1 MAVLIADQWVKAR
14 IAASLPVGA
23 SVPLIP
29 GLVSLT
35 HVQNRGVAFGLL
47 ADVAPLL
54 PVLAVLTLVLVL
66 AYNRGRQFS
75 RPAVAGVACMAGGAI
90 GNLVD
95 RFRLGH
101 VVDYLDVHIWPVF
114 NLADVAIVI
123 GAGLLLVAF
132 ARGGRSLSPRR

>member
-1 MAVLIADQWVKAR
+1 VAVLIADQWVKAR
-14 IAASLPVGA
+14 IAAALPVGA

-35 HVQNRGVAFGLL
+35 HVANRGVAFGLL

-54 PVLAVLTLVLVL
+54 PVLAVLTLVLLL

-75 RPAVAGVACMAGGAI
+75 SPAVAGVACMAGGAI

-95 RFRLGH
+95 RVRLGH
-101 VVDYLDVHIWPVF
+101 VVDYLDVHFWPVF